1 MSIGIGEIII
11 ILLVAFVFVGPDNL
25 PKIAK
30 AVGKF
35 VNKYKSAINE
45 AKKEMD
51 LGMDKDN
58 NN

>member
-1 MSIGIGEIII
+1 MSIGIGEIVI

-30 AVGKF
+30 AVGKL

-51 LGMDKDN
+51 LGMDND
-58 NN
+58 